1 MFFQKD
7 IETLP
12 RSEIEA
18 IQLERLKKMVKYCY
32 NNIGFYN
39 KKLTEA
45 GVFDGSKI
53 KELSDLQYIPFT
65 TKDDIRENYP
75 FNMMAVPMKDIVRIH
90 ASSGTTGK
98 PTVGVYT
105 KQDLDTWS
113 DCVARVAVAG
123 GATADDIIQIS
134 FGYGLF
140 TGALGLHYGL
150 EKIGATVIPASSGNT
165 AKQLMM
171 FRDFGVTGL
180 VATPSYALYLSEAV
194 KEAGYPMSD
203 YKLRIGILG
212 SEPCT
217 EEMRDQIERNL
228 GIRVSDNYGLTE
240 IGGPGC
246 SGDCEERNGMH
257 FAEDHF
263 IPEVINSETGQRLAR
278 GEIGELVITTLTRQG
293 MPVLRY
299 RTKDITK
306 LSYEKCPCGRTHARM
321 AKTMGRTDDM
331 LIIKGVNVFPTQI
344 ESVLVGTEHIG
355 PHYQLIVRRANFKDN
370 LEVKV
375 ELANGELLDNFA
387 NLEQLQ
393 KNIHDNLKSVLGLET
408 KVTLVEP
415 KTLERFQGKAKR
427 ILDLRN
433 EEN

>member
-263 IPEVINSETGQRLAR
+263 IPEVINSETGQRLAP